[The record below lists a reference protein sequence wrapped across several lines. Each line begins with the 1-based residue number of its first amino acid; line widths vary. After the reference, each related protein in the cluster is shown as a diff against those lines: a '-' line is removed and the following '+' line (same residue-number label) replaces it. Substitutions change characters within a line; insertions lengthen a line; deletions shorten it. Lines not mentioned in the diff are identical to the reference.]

1 MAMRS
6 LVNRMN
12 NYEAMLEDAELKDFA
27 MQHLKELGE
36 QMHTSFLR
44 SLEIIAARI
53 PAQSQQSFMSM
64 QVEAYDNP
72 DINSAYVSLF

>member
-53 PAQSQQSFMSM
+53 PAQS
-64 QVEAYDNP
+64 
-72 DINSAYVSLF
+72 